1 MGGFAVIRF
10 ATVARTGR
18 LPRPEGD
25 PNLVASL
32 ILVRPDI
39 DPREWLPAF
48 APIHLVGEGNS
59 SHAGFQRAF
68 QCPT

>member
-39 DPREWLPAF
+39 DPRERLPAF
-48 APIHLVGEGNS
+48 APIHL
-59 SHAGFQRAF
+59 AR
-68 QCPT
+68 